1 MSISSLYSNVVFD
14 PALLRSSHAKYLL
27 NFRLVALLIMLIVVI
42 GLQSYTTL
50 PRRLNP
56 EIKIPIVTIVTALPG
71 SGPQDVEQLITDPLE
86 QGIKSLKNI
95 DTYNSTSQE
104 GVSVITI
111 QFKTGKDPDKA
122 KDEVQSAIDQVRLPE
137 NALKSTVRKLDFE
150 DQPVWAFSVST
161 DSDYPSLQRFVSI
174 LKKRLDDSAYTD
186 RVLISGDDKT
196 QIVIHIKDEVVR
208 DLGISI
214 GSIREVVSAGL
225 GTYPAGSVQTS
236 GNIFSVTTL
245 KKIQKVSDIT
255 QVGISIQGKPYTLGD
270 IAEVSVRPL
279 RDSQLSLVTRDGKRP
294 TESVVLYVYKTA
306 SSNVDTSD
314 AAFKKIVN
322 SAVAESPRFQIQT
335 IDNNAEQIT
344 KQFDELLG
352 EFKSAIFLVFLVI
365 AIFLGFR
372 QALLSSLT
380 FPLTFLSAFALMKLW
395 GLSID
400 FLSLFGFLIALGLLI
415 DDTIVTVTA
424 MTRYHQTGKFT
435 GQQVGLLVWRD
446 FIVPLWSTTIT
457 TIWAFVPLLLST
469 GIIGEFIKPIPLV
482 VTFNMV
488 SSTAI
493 AVLVTIPILMR
504 IFDMHMPYRVKVL
517 LRVLAILGILTTLVF
532 FIPASRFKIITILVG
547 SITFALLRFL
557 SPEIHTRLSIIC
569 SHPRIAPIVVYLRGV
584 IDSGFINLEILA
596 VKYQQAIRHVI
607 THQSVRRQVLAGI
620 VLFAVVGFA
629 LVPAGLVKNEFFPR
643 GDARTL
649 YISGEMGA
657 GTLQRIQVQTVSP
670 LIQHIS
676 KIRGVEYVSATTN
689 STIDANGNISTVQG
703 SFLITVRMYD
713 KNERDQKSYEIAD
726 EIRQY
731 TASRSEVKL
740 SVVEQSGGPPA
751 GADVVVKYT
760 GDDLAILEKMADQT
774 ISYLKGKSYILSVD
788 KSLPPA
794 ASRIVFH
801 PNVQELAKAGVTEQT
816 VGTALRS
823 SLSGTIL
830 GKLKIGDE
838 EKDITYSTSHSSL
851 TPTDISTI
859 TIRGNEGAVPLSSLG
874 VLKLEANPS
883 QIKREN
889 GKRIISV
896 NASVKTGASVSDAN
910 ADVLKYAKEKLSYPP
925 GYALSSGGVNEENQ
939 KSVTSILQAMILAF
953 MLILIT
959 MVIEF
964 RSFRLA
970 LLTLLCVPL
979 AVSAVMY
986 VFALFGI
993 PLSFPSLIGILALFG
1008 IVVTTA
1014 IVIVEK
1020 INENREHGM
1029 NIEDAIVDAA
1039 GSRLEPIILTSL
1051 TTIVGLIPISASDP
1065 VWRGLGGAIISGLLF
1080 SGLLKLFFIPIVYRA
1095 WMWEKSPEAT
1105 S

>member
-1 MSISSLYSNVVFD
+1 MSTSSLYSTITFD
-14 PALLRSSHAKYLL
+14 PGLLKSTHAKYLL
-27 NFRLVALLIMLIVVI
+27 NFRLVLLLITLIVVV
-42 GLQSYTTL
+42 GFQSYRTL

-56 EIKIPIVTIVTALPG
+56 EIKLPIITVVTALPG

-86 QGIKSLKNI
+86 QSIKSLKNI

-104 GVSVITI
+104 GVSVIAI

-122 KDEVQSAIDQVRLPE
+122 KDEVQSAVDQVRLPE
-137 NALKSTVRKLDFE
+137 NAVKSSVRKLDFE

-161 DSDYPSLQRFVSI
+161 ETDYPSLQRFSSV
-174 LKKRLDDSAYTD
+174 LKRRLEDSVFTD

-196 QIVIHIKDEVVR
+196 QIVIHIKEDVVR
-208 DLGISI
+208 DLGIST
-214 GSIREVVSAGL
+214 GSIREVISAGL
-225 GTYPAGSVQTS
+225 GTYPAGSVQS
-236 GNIFSVTTL
+236 SEHIFSVTTL
-245 KKIQKVSDIT
+245 KKIQKVSDIA
-255 QVGISIQGKPYTLGD
+255 QIGISIQGKPYTLGD

-279 RDSQLSLVTRDGKRP
+279 KDSQLSLVTQDGKKP

-306 SSNVDTSD
+306 SSNVDESD
-314 AAFKKIVN
+314 IAFKKIVN
-322 SAVAESPRFQIQT
+322 DAVTESPQFQIQT

-344 KQFDELLG
+344 KQFEELFA
-352 EFKSAIFLVFLVI
+352 EFQSAISLVFLVI

-457 TIWAFVPLLLST
+457 TIWAFVPMLLST

-504 IFDMHMPYRVKVL
+504 IFDMHMPHRVKVF
-517 LRVLAILGILTTLVF
+517 LRILAVLGTLTALIV
-532 FIPASRFKIITILVG
+532 FIPASDFKVITIIVG
-547 SITFALLRFL
+547 SITFVLLRFL
-557 SPEIHTRLSIIC
+557 YPEILKKISKIV
-569 SHPRIAPIVVYLRGV
+569 SHLRIAPLLSTVRKVMDRGL
-584 IDSGFINLEILA
+584 INLEVLA
-596 VKYQQAIRHVI
+596 TKYQEAIRYVI
-607 THQSVRRQVLAGI
+607 TRQNIRRQVLAGI
-620 VLFAVVGFA
+620 VLFAVVGFT
-629 LVPAGLVKNEFFPR
+629 LVPLGLVKNEFFPR

-649 YISGEMGA
+649 YISGEMGTS
-657 GTLQRIQVQTVSP
+657 TLQRIQVQTISP
-670 LIQHIS
+670 LIQNLS

-689 STIDANGNISTVQG
+689 STIDTNGNISTEQG
-703 SFLITVRMYD
+703 SFLVTVRLYD
-713 KNERDQKSYEIAD
+713 KNERDRKSYEIAD
-726 EIRQY
+726 EIRRY
-731 TASRSEVKL
+731 TTSYSQVRLKVI
-740 SVVEQSGGPPA
+740 EQSGGPPA

-760 GDDLAILEKMADQT
+760 GDDLSVLEKMADQT
-774 ISYLKGKSYILSVD
+774 IAYLKEKPYIVSVD
-788 KSLPPA
+788 KSLPAA

-801 PNVQELAKAGVTEQT
+801 PNVRELAKAEITEQS
-816 VGTALRS
+816 VGSALRA
-823 SLSGTIL
+823 SLSGASL

-838 EKDITYSTSHSSL
+838 EKDITFTTSQNPLS
-851 TPTDISTI
+851 PADISSI
-859 TIRGNEGAVPLSSLG
+859 TIRGAHGVVPLSSLG

-889 GKRIISV
+889 GKRIITV
-896 NASVKTGASVSDAN
+896 NASVKTGASVSEAN
-910 ADVLKYAKEKLSYPP
+910 EDVLKFAKERISYSP

-953 MLILIT
+953 MLIFIT

-970 LLTLLCVPL
+970 VLTLLCVPL

-986 VFALFGI
+986 IFGLFGI

-1080 SGLLKLFFIPIVYRA
+1080 SGLLKLFFIPILYKM
-1095 WMWEKSPEAT
+1095 WMQEEPNSV
-1105 S
+1105 